1 MEIDMKKG
9 ILLLA
14 IMLLLVGCSKDD
26 TTPDA
31 TGNTGTNT
39 STDGTS
45 DTSDNAGEPTEGY
58 SYDANGVTIPMN
70 VDAAPIVEALG
81 EPVEYF
87 EAASCAFQGLDK
99 IYYYNGF
106 ELGTYPSGDKDIVS
120 YVNFLDDSVTT
131 DKDIYLGSTAEEVI
145 AAYGE
150 DYTEDSGSYVYRLGE
165 TKLTFIV
172 EADAVT
178 SITYAAIVE
187 GLNN

>member
-1 MEIDMKKG
+1 MEVKMKKVIVLLAI

-14 IMLLLVGCSKDD
+14 GCSKED
-26 TTPDA
+26 TTPDSE
-31 TGNTGTNT
+31 NTGTNT
-39 STDGTS
+39 SADGTS
-45 DTSDNAGEPTEGY
+45 DSTDNSATTTEGY
-58 SYDANGVTIPMN
+58 SYEANGVTIPMN

-131 DKDIYLGSTAEEVI
+131 DKGIYLGSTAEEVI
-145 AAYGE
+145 AAYGD

>member
-1 MEIDMKKG
+1 MKKLM
-9 ILLLA
+9 ILMAAVLLLT
-14 IMLLLVGCSKDD
+14 GC
-26 TTPDA
+26 
-31 TGNTGTNT
+31 GNTGAKGNEDKNPAENPSNQTAED
-39 STDGTS
+39 S
-45 DTSDNAGEPTEGY
+45 NASTEGF
-58 SYDANGVTIPMN
+58 SFENSGITVPMN
-70 VDAAPIVEALG
+70 VDAAPIIEELG

-106 ELGTYPSGDKDIVS
+106 EVGTYPNGDKDYVS
-120 YVNFLDDSVTT
+120 YVNLLDDSVAT
-131 DKDIYLGSTAEEVI
+131 DQGIFLGSTLDEVT

-150 DYTEDSGSYVYRLGE
+150 DYTAEGSSYVYRLGD

-172 EADAVT
+172 ENDAVT